1 MIDRR
6 AATSSD
12 GAVLLVGGEAA
23 ERVLVRC
30 AGHGDGEIKNWNWD
44 DNISLYMYIATTNSL
59 SF

>member
-12 GAVLLVGGEAA
+12 GAVLLVDGEAA

-30 AGHGDGEIKNWNWD
+30 AGHGNGEIKNWNWD
-44 DNISLYMYIATTNSL
+44 DNISLYI
-59 SF
+59 